1 MNLVSTVL
9 EFLFG
14 NATESE
20 VIINL
25 KGFQEQTFTT
35 SFMLQTKGCLFHSC
49 SLGLGG
55 ESGSLNLVITLYS
68 HSFAFTEET
77 KWYGYSICNVTY
89 RKDVS

>member
-20 VIINL
+20 LINF

-35 SFMLQTKGCLFHSC
+35 SFMFQTKGCLFHSC
-49 SLGLGG
+49 SLGVGG

-77 KWYGYSICNVTY
+77 KCYGYGICNVKY
-89 RKDVS
+89 RKEVS